1 MKKHKVAMEIGCG
14 DRYSSLLVNRYEEFD
29 KIYLI
34 EPNNR
39 LFKDIASAANPW
51 ENITVGNFAIGPEK
65 KVSTFYDFG
74 YASFL
79 EEADSFLKL
88 SCEENAVDFWKLFA
102 YPKHVMTM
110 DTVDLGD
117 IDYLVLT
124 NQGSEMFVLDKM
136 VSRPSTIITKYYCH
150 NAKHWEHY
158 NKVTAWMAKNGYA
171 GKLLDRNEHGTYL
184 HIEFIKNENGEKL

>member
-1 MKKHKVAMEIGCG
+1 MKKYKLGMEIGCG

-39 LFKDIASAANPW
+39 LFKDMASAANPW
-51 ENITVGNFAIGPEK
+51 ENIVVGNFAIGPEK
-65 KVSTFYDFG
+65 KFSTFYDFG

-79 EEADSFLKL
+79 EESDSFLKL
-88 SCEENAVDFWKLFA
+88 SCEDNALDFWKIFA
-102 YPKHVMTM
+102 YHKNVLTM
-110 DTVDLGD
+110 DSVDLGD

-124 NQGSEMFVLDKM
+124 NQGSEIFVLDKM
-136 VSRPSTIITKYYCH
+136 VSRPSIIITKYYCH

-158 NKVTAWMAKNGYA
+158 NKVTTWMAKNGYV

-184 HIEFIKNENGEKL
+184 HIEFKKN